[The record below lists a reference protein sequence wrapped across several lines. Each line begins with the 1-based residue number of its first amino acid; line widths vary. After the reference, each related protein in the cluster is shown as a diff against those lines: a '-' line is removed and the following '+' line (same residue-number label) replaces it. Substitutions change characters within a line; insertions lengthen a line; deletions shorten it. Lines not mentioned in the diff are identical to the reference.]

1 MIDNEKLTQYFND
14 IQEKANSFSEMTT
27 QVVTAYSGDLDAI
40 MEDLK
45 IAVTQPEAISTDALE
60 RYYAELTNL
69 IYFMADKVEKLNVYS
84 DVSKASAK
92 EAYNRSYLTVS
103 TEKDEKGKSIR
114 TVAENT
120 ALAESNSQYESTI
133 NTIYDH
139 AYKTLRM
146 KIDYALEM
154 VSTLKHILKRR
165 TQEEYVSFSMN
176 NMKTFAPEEDD
187 N

>member
-45 IAVTQPEAISTDALE
+45 VAVTQPEAISTDALE

-103 TEKDEKGKSIR
+103 TEKDRKS
-114 TVAENT
+114 V
-120 ALAESNSQYESTI
+120 
-133 NTIYDH
+133 
-139 AYKTLRM
+139 
-146 KIDYALEM
+146 
-154 VSTLKHILKRR
+154 V
-165 TQEEYVSFSMN
+165 
-176 NMKTFAPEEDD
+176 
-187 N
+187 